1 MGGKHIP
8 QRTCVGCF
16 QVRPKREMVRIV
28 RTPEG
33 RVEIDPTGKKNGRG
47 VYLHRDRTCWEIA
60 LEKKRLEHALQTV
73 IQEETRIFLEAYAR
87 SLPEIEPQEVLA
99 RGG

>member
-1 MGGKHIP
+1 MAAKSIP

-16 QVRPKREMVRIV
+16 QVKPKRELVRIV

-47 VYLHRDRTCWEIA
+47 AYLHRDRSCWEIA
-60 LEKKRLEHALQTV
+60 LEKKRLEHALKTPLG
-73 IQEETRIFLEAYAR
+73 EAKAMLEAYAQ
-87 SLPEIEPQEVLA
+87 SLPEPEAV
-99 RGG
+99 GVS

>member
-1 MGGKHIP
+1 MAAKSIP

-33 RVEIDPTGKKNGRG
+33 NIEIDPTGKKNGRG
-47 VYLHRDRTCWEIA
+47 AYLHRDRSCWETA
-60 LEKKRLEHALQTV
+60 LEKNRLEYALKTP
-73 IQEETRIFLEAYAR
+73 LGEAQAMLLDFAQ
-87 SLPEIEPQEVLA
+87 SLPEPEAVGA
-99 RGG
+99 S